1 MTPVEQAAAVYLS
14 EPCARTFREDLES
27 HLLHGVVF
35 STPTAFIMARYVARD
50 WPPHRIVDPSQ
61 NNTTDDHLD
70 CLHVY
75 LASGDLT
82 EFFTFPHKPCKWVS
96 FERENVL
103 KFYSYERIHNLIRRQ
118 DGAAKVPAAAEG
130 QAADTNRRS
139 STGPRVQPPS
149 RCRWRRRT

>member
-14 EPCARTFREDLES
+14 EPCARTFREDLEL
-27 HLLHGVVF
+27 HLLNGVVY

-50 WPPHRIVDPSQ
+50 WPALSVVDPDQ
-61 NNTTDDHLD
+61 TDATCTPKD

-75 LASGDLT
+75 LAAGDLT

-96 FERENVL
+96 FERENAL

-118 DGAAKVPAAAEG
+118 DGAAKEP
-130 QAADTNRRS
+130 RRQR
-139 STGPRVQPPS
+139 G
-149 RCRWRRRT
+149 W